1 MQQKNTLIRTKQL
14 IKKTVFFVFIISGLF
29 AQGSINGLLSRGV
42 NSAYNLDFTNAEQLF
57 HKAIE
62 TDPDSPLG
70 FYHVAQL
77 HIWIYLGSKDP
88 GEYLIFLKYSDMALE
103 RIKKLL
109 DKNPKDELML
119 YYLGN
124 LRTLRALAFAMNDS
138 ALDAFWEA
146 KNARNSFEEALDIN
160 PEFYDAYGGIG
171 VFDYSLTYI
180 PGMFRWAINLTG
192 LSSDPNRG
200 LKYLLTS
207 YKKGKLNKIE
217 TTYHLSRIYTE
228 YLADYD
234 SAKVYLRE
242 LLSKYPKNTL
252 FLYQNALTFMKD
264 KELDKAESELNKILR
279 IDNKKLIVVNSL
291 ARFRLGEIY
300 FAKNQFQKSINEFN
314 IFLEKS
320 KDFDFVGMA
329 NFKIALAYAILD
341 DKEMSIKHLNDAKSG
356 NLDLFEDAYAKNRS
370 EKYSENGFSND
381 ALFVYKMNNYFDNGK
396 YKIVY
401 DSLATEFKNI
411 KDIDLRGVAL
421 VLLSES
427 CINLK
432 KYPEAV
438 SFAELVNSNEYSKEK
453 WVKPYSKYLIGRAN
467 FIVGEEK
474 SASKFLDD
482 AEDLNN
488 YDFKDK
494 IQSQINNI
502 KRKLNN

>member
-1 MQQKNTLIRTKQL
+1 MIR
-14 IKKTVFFVFIISGLF
+14 KTVFLLFIFSGLF
-29 AQGSINGLLSRGV
+29 AQSNINGLLNRGE

-62 TDPDSPLG
+62 LAPESPLG

-103 RIKKLL
+103 RIKKAL
-109 DKNPKDELML
+109 DKDPKDELML

-160 PEFYDAYGGIG
+160 PDFYDAYAGIG

-192 LSSDPNRG
+192 LSSDPSRG

-207 YKKGKLNKIE
+207 YKKGKLNKTE
-217 TTYHLSRIYTE
+217 TTYHLARIYTE

-234 SAKVYLRE
+234 SASVYLRE

-252 FLYQNALTFMKD
+252 FLYQNALTLMRD
-264 KELDKAESELNKILR
+264 KELDKAETALNSILR
-279 IDNKKLIVVNSL
+279 IDNKKLSVVNSL
-291 ARFRLGEIY
+291 ARFRLGEIH
-300 FAKNQFQKSINEFN
+300 FSKNQFQKSINEFK

-329 NFKIALAYAILD
+329 NFKIALAYAFIGN
-341 DKEMSIKHLNDAKSG
+341 KEESNKYLSDAKSG
-356 NLDLFEDAYAKNRS
+356 NLDLFEDSYAKNRA
-370 EKYSENGFSND
+370 EKYENNGFSDD
-381 ALFVYKMNNYFDNGK
+381 ALFVYKMNNYFENGK
-396 YKIVY
+396 NSIVY
-401 DSLATEFKNI
+401 DSLSSKVKDI
-411 KDIDLRGVAL
+411 KDADIRGVAL

-432 KYPEAV
+432 KLPDAV
-438 SFAELVNSNEYSKEK
+438 SYAELVSSLELVNEK
-453 WVKPYSKYLIGRAN
+453 WVKPYAKYLIGRAN
-467 FIVGEEK
+467 FIVGEVK
-474 SASKFLDD
+474 WAPKYLDD

-488 YDFKDK
+488 YDFKEK

-502 KRKLNN
+502 KRKLKN

>member
-1 MQQKNTLIRTKQL
+1 M
-14 IKKTVFFVFIISGLF
+14 IKKIVFFVFIFSGLF
-29 AQGSINGLLSRGV
+29 AQGNINGLLSKGI
-42 NSAYNLDFTNAEQLF
+42 NSAYNLDFTNAEQSF

-62 TDPDSPLG
+62 LAPESPLG

-103 RIKKLL
+103 RIKKAL
-109 DKNPKDELML
+109 DKDKNDELML

-146 KNARNSFEEALDIN
+146 KNARNSFEEAIDIN

-200 LKYLLTS
+200 LKYLLAS

-234 SAKVYLRE
+234 SATVYLNE

-252 FLYQNALTFMKD
+252 FLYQKALTLIRD
-264 KELDKAESELNKILR
+264 KELGKAESELNKILR
-279 IDNKKLIVVNSL
+279 IDNKKLSVINSL
-291 ARFRLGEIY
+291 ARFRLGEIH
-300 FAKNQFQKSINEFN
+300 FSKNQFQKSINEFK

-329 NFKIALAYAILD
+329 NFKIALAYAILGN
-341 DKEMSIKHLNDAKSG
+341 KEESKKYLSDAKSG
-356 NLDLFEDAYAKNRS
+356 NLDLFEDSYAKNRA
-370 EKYSENGFSND
+370 EKYEENGFSED
-381 ALFVYKMNNYFDNGK
+381 ALFIFKMNNYFESGK
-396 YKIVY
+396 YSIVF
-401 DSLATEFKNI
+401 DSLSTEIKNI
-411 KDIDLRGVAL
+411 KENDLRGVGL

-427 CINLK
+427 SINLK
-432 KYPEAV
+432 NLPEAV
-438 SFAELVNSNEYSKEK
+438 SFAEMVSSHDYTYEK
-453 WVKPYSKYLIGRAN
+453 WVQPYSKYLIARAN
-467 FIVGEEK
+467 YIVKEDK
-474 SASKFLDD
+474 LANKFLGE

-488 YDFKDK
+488 YDFKEK
-494 IQSQINNI
+494 IQSQINYI
-502 KRKLNN
+502 KRKLKNR